1 MAVSVQERFDG
12 YLVEK
17 GLLPA
22 GLVSHAPG
30 RAKQSYR
37 QLLELTAA
45 EPSAFADAVAAF
57 HKLPRVSASTIKAGK
72 PLLDRF
78 SVRFL
83 REYAVFPYEDGKGDI
98 HLAVADP
105 SDPATIRMME
115 LTLGQEAKRE
125 IATFND
131 VETLLRDA
139 SGGEA
144 DQNGTSAEEITD
156 LPKGGGGDD
165 DLDILRDMASGAP
178 VVRAVN
184 ELFERAVE
192 MRATDIH
199 IEPFRGTLQVRL
211 RVDGLLRTIPSPP
224 PTMQR
229 ALISRVKILAG
240 LNIAERRLPQDGR
253 ARVKVGHLD
262 LDIRV
267 ATMPTAHGEAAIM
280 RVLERNQRLLDFSR
294 LGFSDRDR
302 KVLTSHLDSPHGMII
317 VTGPTGSGK
326 TTTLASA
333 LSRLNQPIRKIL
345 TIEDPIE
352 YEIQGVNQTQV
363 KPAIGLTFAAAM
375 RSFLRQDPDVIMVG
389 EMRDAETAKIGIQA
403 SLTGHLVLTT
413 LHTNTAASAITRL
426 IDMGVE
432 SFLLAS
438 VLRCIVGQRLV
449 RVLCPDCRRMA
460 PLSKQ
465 TINSDSRYSAIGF
478 KPGDLVGEAVGC
490 ERCGNVGYRGRLG
503 AFEILEINEEVARMI
518 GTMKGD
524 AAIERKARDDGMT
537 TMIEDGVAK
546 CRAGITTV
554 EEILRVVASRLSCRR
569 SLSRRWIRSSGLLP
583 VRSRRAACAKSRASS
598 RSSAMSFS
606 TPRPARTLPPNQA
619 FSRCGVRSDGARSPS
634 FCANC
639 RWFCAPA

>member
-1 MAVSVQERFDG
+1 MAVSVQQRFEDF
-12 YLVEK
+12 LVEK

-22 GLVSHAPG
+22 GLVGHAPG

-45 EPSAFADAVAAF
+45 EPAAFADAVAAF
-57 HKLPRVSASTIKAGK
+57 HKLPRVSSSTIKTGK

-83 REYAVFPYEDGKGDI
+83 REYAVFPYEDGKGDV

-105 SDPATIRMME
+105 SDPATMRMMD
-115 LTLGQEAKRE
+115 LTLGHEAKRE
-125 IATFND
+125 VATFND

-139 SGGEA
+139 AGGEA
-144 DQNGTSAEEITD
+144 EQNGTSVEDVTD
-156 LPKGGGGDD
+156 LPKGGGDD

-199 IEPFRGTLQVRL
+199 IEPFRGALQVRL

-280 RVLERNQRLLDFSR
+280 RVLERNQRLLDFTR

-333 LSRLNQPIRKIL
+333 LSRLNQPVRKIL

-352 YEIQGVNQTQV
+352 YEIAGVNQTQV
-363 KPAIGLTFAAAM
+363 KPAIGLTFASAL
-375 RSFLRQDPDVIMVG
+375 RSFLRQDPDGIMVG
-389 EMRDAETAKIGIQA
+389 EMRDGETAKIGIQA

-413 LHTNTAASAITRL
+413 LHTNTATAAVTRL
-426 IDMGVE
+426 VDIDRK
-432 SFLLAS
+432 S
-438 VLRCIVGQRLV
+438 VV
-449 RVLCPDCRRMA
+449 
-460 PLSKQ
+460 
-465 TINSDSRYSAIGF
+465 
-478 KPGDLVGEAVGC
+478 
-490 ERCGNVGYRGRLG
+490 
-503 AFEILEINEEVARMI
+503 
-518 GTMKGD
+518 
-524 AAIERKARDDGMT
+524 
-537 TMIEDGVAK
+537 
-546 CRAGITTV
+546 
-554 EEILRVVASRLSCRR
+554 
-569 SLSRRWIRSSGLLP
+569 
-583 VRSRRAACAKSRASS
+583 
-598 RSSAMSFS
+598 
-606 TPRPARTLPPNQA
+606 
-619 FSRCGVRSDGARSPS
+619 
-634 FCANC
+634 
-639 RWFCAPA
+639 

>member
-1 MAVSVQERFDG
+1 MSVSVQVSFED
-12 YLVEK
+12 YLASI

-22 GLVSHAPG
+22 GTARG
-30 RAKQSYR
+30 KTSYR

-45 EPSAFADAVAAF
+45 EPPAFADAVAAF
-57 HKLPRVSASTIKAGK
+57 HKMPRVSASAIKAGK

-78 SVRFL
+78 SPRFL
-83 REYAVFPYEDGKGDI
+83 REYAVFPYETASGET

-105 SDPATIRMME
+105 SDPAIMRMME
-115 LTLGQEAKRE
+115 LTLGKAAKRE
-125 IATFND
+125 VAAFND
-131 VETLLRDA
+131 VEMLLRDL
-139 SGGEA
+139 GGAELEA
-144 DQNGTSAEEITD
+144 NGGNGEDAAIAD
-156 LPKGGGGDD
+156 LPRGGDDD

-178 VVRAVN
+178 VVRTVN

-192 MRATDIH
+192 LRATDIH

-211 RVDGLLRTIPSPP
+211 RVDGLLRNIPAPAA
-224 PTMQR
+224 TMQR
-229 ALISRVKILAG
+229 AIISRVKILAG

-253 ARVKVGHLD
+253 ARVKVGHLE

-267 ATMPTAHGEAAIM
+267 ATMPTAHGEAAIL
-280 RVLERNQRLLDFSR
+280 RVLERNQRLLDFAR

-302 KVLTSHLDSPHGMII
+302 KVLTQHLDSPHGMIV

-333 LSRLNQPIRKIL
+333 LSRLNQPVRKIL

-352 YEIQGVNQTQV
+352 YEINGVNQTQV
-363 KPAIGLTFAAAM
+363 KPNIGLTFATAM

-389 EMRDAETAKIGIQA
+389 EMRDGETAKIGIQA

-413 LHTNTAASAITRL
+413 LHTNTAASSITRL
-426 IDMGVE
+426 LDMGVE

-449 RVLCPDCRRMA
+449 RVLCPDCRRMG
-460 PLSKQ
+460 PLSKT
-465 TINSDSRYSAIGF
+465 TISSDSRYSAIGF
-478 KPGDLVGEAVGC
+478 KAGDLVGEPVGC
-490 ERCGNVGYRGRLG
+490 ERCNNVGYRGRLG
-503 AFEILEINEEVARMI
+503 VFEILEVNDEIGRMI

-524 AAIERKARDDGMT
+524 AEIEKKARDDGMT

-554 EEILRVVASRLSCRR
+554 EEILRVVASR
-569 SLSRRWIRSSGLLP
+569 
-583 VRSRRAACAKSRASS
+583 
-598 RSSAMSFS
+598 
-606 TPRPARTLPPNQA
+606 
-619 FSRCGVRSDGARSPS
+619 
-634 FCANC
+634 
-639 RWFCAPA
+639 